1 MGADTTEKR
10 AVSDCLKRDAD
21 LEREQRTCSNIP
33 TGRPFPARLFL
44 LFWLHRS
51 LSRDDCGLRG
61 GWLYHGRDCVL
72 DFGIYVFGGLLGA
85 IMSLYYKMPISGAFS
100 IPGATLMGTALAGY
114 SFQEAA
120 GAFVIA
126 GVIVLLLG
134 VTGLIGKVMRW
145 LPLPIVMGMI
155 GGCMLKFGTQIVT
168 GINTLPIVCGLAVLA
183 FLLVPRVIKGFPGV
197 LAALVVGVIAAIVTN
212 SFAGEVG
219 ELVYTP
225 PMLVVPQFNPNL
237 ILSCSLPLA
246 ALVVGAENAQAMGVL
261 KAQGY
266 NVPANAMTV
275 ASGIGGIISG
285 LVGAHNANIAGP
297 MTAICA
303 SEEAGP
309 KEGRYAASFWN
320 GVTFAAFGLVGSF
333 TIAFVSFIPSE
344 LVNVLAGL
352 AMLNVLIQAFNEGF
366 GTLKYKTGAFFA
378 LCVGASGL
386 SFWGLVQLSGHWW
399 RAWLSLQYVTGKTLR
414 RIRRWL
420 NRPVEPQV
428 YLSIGILEK
437 GQHADTTSCS
447 TETSGGN
454 GTLRRKT
461 PYETVYSLPYCSAS
475 G

>member
-1 MGADTTEKR
+1 MPYGRWTVLDIEEKKRGKTAWVQTLLKKR

-44 LFWLHRS
+44 LFLAAQ
-51 LSRDDCGLRG
+51 
-61 GWLYHGRDCVL
+61 VL
-72 DFGIYVFGGLLGA
+72 VFGIYVFGGLLGA

-320 GVTFAAFGLVGSF
+320 GVTFAAFGL
-333 TIAFVSFIPSE
+333 
-344 LVNVLAGL
+344 
-352 AMLNVLIQAFNEGF
+352 
-366 GTLKYKTGAFFA
+366 
-378 LCVGASGL
+378 
-386 SFWGLVQLSGHWW
+386 
-399 RAWLSLQYVTGKTLR
+399 
-414 RIRRWL
+414 
-420 NRPVEPQV
+420 
-428 YLSIGILEK
+428 
-437 GQHADTTSCS
+437 D
-447 TETSGGN
+447 
-454 GTLRRKT
+454 RKS
-461 PYETVYSLPYCSAS
+461 VV
-475 G
+475 

>member
-1 MGADTTEKR
+1 MGADTTEKK
-10 AVSDCLKRDAD
+10 S
-21 LEREQRTCSNIP
+21 
-33 TGRPFPARLFL
+33 GFRLFEKGCGFRAGAKDL
-44 LFWLHRS
+44 LKYTNGS
-51 LSRDDCGLRG
+51 TLSSAIISTIFGCTGPCLVTIAASEAAG
-61 GWLYHGRDCVL
+61 FTTAETVSWI
-72 DFGIYVFGGLLGA
+72 FGIYVFGGLLGA

-134 VTGLIGKVMRW
+134 VPGLIGKVMRW

-266 NVPANAMTV
+266 NV
-275 ASGIGGIISG
+275 
-285 LVGAHNANIAGP
+285 
-297 MTAICA
+297 
-303 SEEAGP
+303 
-309 KEGRYAASFWN
+309 
-320 GVTFAAFGLVGSF
+320 VTFAAFGLVGSF

-386 SFWGLVQLSGHWW
+386 SFLGIGSAFWALVAGVVVSAICD
-399 RAWLSLQYVTGKTLR
+399 RKDFKTDSAV
-414 RIRRWL
+414 
-420 NRPVEPQV
+420 VEQA
-428 YLSIGILEK
+428 G
-437 GQHADTTSCS
+437 
-447 TETSGGN
+447 
-454 GTLRRKT
+454 
-461 PYETVYSLPYCSAS
+461 
-475 G
+475 